1 MKRRVLVAQPSPT
14 LQMLIRLTLSAED
27 LVVECVG
34 DGRAAVRGARED
46 APALLIVDSALPG
59 IDGVGVA
66 EVLHADGG
74 GRGAPILL
82 VVPDYERPDPARL
95 AEIGIV
101 DVLARPF
108 EQHDLLARV
117 RAILGPAPRPAGETP
132 GLPRPD
138 AASSVMHQPAATPAT
153 APTSGGASPATQK
166 ASTNVDAADL
176 EAMVARAVDARL
188 EALVGPALSDALDE
202 ALSRVVPHA
211 VARMQNE
218 LGRRSEAAL
227 QAAADETVRGLF
239 EKRAREMLTGLIEP
253 IAWKVVP
260 ELAEDLIREEI
271 RRLTEVEEP

>member
-46 APALLIVDSALPG
+46 RPALIIVDSALPG

-74 GRGAPILL
+74 GRGAPVLL

-95 AEIGIV
+95 AEVGIV

-117 RAILGPAPRPAGETP
+117 RAILGPAPRPAGEAQ
-132 GLPRPD
+132 GLPRAD
-138 AASSVMHQPAATPAT
+138 AASSMMRPPAIAAATTPAT
-153 APTSGGASPATQK
+153 GETPPAAPHGTAA
-166 ASTNVDAADL
+166 VDAAEL

-188 EALVGPALSDALDE
+188 EALVGPALSEALDE

-239 EKRAREMLTGLIEP
+239 DKRARDMLAGLIEP